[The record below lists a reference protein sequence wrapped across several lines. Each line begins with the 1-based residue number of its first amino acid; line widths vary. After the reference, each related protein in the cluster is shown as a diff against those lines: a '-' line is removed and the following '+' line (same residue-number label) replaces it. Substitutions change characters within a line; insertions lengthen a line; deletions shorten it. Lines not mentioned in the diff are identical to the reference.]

1 MKYSRFYA
9 SFNQLPYDGDREDL
23 RHSIIMAHTDHRT
36 DSLRM
41 LSEREYNNLCESIER
56 KVRDLK
62 VRQPKRECLKKK
74 RRTVLVLLSSYGI
87 DTTSWEEVNRFCQQK
102 QIAGKLF
109 SKLTAEELD
118 NLSRKMRSI
127 LGKLTQ

>member
-1 MKYSRFYA
+1 MNYSRFYA
-9 SFNQLPYDGDREDL
+9 AFNKLPYDGDREDL
-23 RHSIIMAHTDHRT
+23 RHSIIMEYTDHRT

-56 KVRDLK
+56 KVRELN
-62 VRQPKRECLKKK
+62 VRQPKREYLKKK